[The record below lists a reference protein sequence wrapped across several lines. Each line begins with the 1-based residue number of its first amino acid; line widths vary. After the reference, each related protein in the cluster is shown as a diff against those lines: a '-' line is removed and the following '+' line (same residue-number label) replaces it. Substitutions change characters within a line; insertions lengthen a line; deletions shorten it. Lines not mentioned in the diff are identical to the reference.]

1 MKMITIAD
9 YHREINLRMS
19 ETAFQSEVIDLAK
32 WLKYTYIYHEYD
44 SRKVSARGFPDL
56 VFLRAYDPEKPLMPA
71 RVIYAELKKEKGV
84 TSNEQIV
91 WLTTFSALGHECY
104 LWRPRH
110 WNDIVRILSSPE
122 RNPLDALELP

>member
-1 MKMITIAD
+1 MSMTTIAD
-9 YHREINLRMS
+9 YHHEIDLRMS
-19 ETAFQSEVIDLAK
+19 ERAFQAMVIKLAK

-44 SRKVSARGFPDL
+44 SRKVSACGFPDL
-56 VFLRAYDPEKPLMPA
+56 VFLRAYDPKKPMLPA
-71 RVIYAELKKEKGV
+71 RAIYAELKKEKGII
-84 TSNEQIV
+84 SDDQIV

-122 RNPLDALELP
+122 RNPHDLLELP